1 MISMLRR
8 LKSTKDIEN
17 KEAILKGRC
26 KEHNYIFGKK
36 HHMRGNKGGERAKYI
51 MLDSSNLHVTM

>member
-51 MLDSSNLHVTM
+51 MLE